1 MIEKFR
7 KFLGLLR
14 PTFYHRTS
22 KHLNPYFTFTDYR
35 KIWAIGIFA
44 VVVAALLP
52 LVAATII
59 HYRLI
64 QKSVDSEIIL
74 RTERVTSNTR
84 RAVTF
89 FLEEHLNALIF
100 TVNEIEYEKLTN
112 SDHLAELLRNLKL
125 GFGGLTDLSVIDHT
139 GIQIAYAGPFKME
152 GKNYSNQ
159 VWFVECQKHHSYVS
173 EIYRGYRDLP
183 HFIVVVK
190 SFRPDGSFFILRAT
204 LETNQLIQ
212 TLSSYRTGEHAD
224 IFLVNRSGV
233 IQTASKHYGDIFQK
247 MALPIPDYSPRT
259 QAVIETDNQKRP
271 IIRGYAFISTQ
282 IASTPFILM
291 VVKQKAG
298 MTKVWRQLNANFNWF
313 VLLDIIA
320 ILIVIPITCTFI
332 INMLYLTDKAKAEA
346 MAVMEQNCQMASIG
360 QLAAGVAHEI
370 NNPLALIN
378 ETAGYVKDLFVIKK
392 QYSKDDALLENIDYI
407 LEAVE
412 RCGTITKQLLGFSRK
427 YDVKIQR
434 VNLNEVISDVLN
446 FHNKEAEYRNINVSV
461 DVPEDI
467 PEIETDRGKLQQIL
481 VNLINNAFQALDNGC
496 SLAIQASNEGSD
508 KVRITISDS
517 GCGMPAAHLAKI
529 FDPFFTTK
537 ERDQGTGLGLAITYG
552 LVKKLHG
559 TIFVESK
566 ENVGTTFTI
575 TLPFKHQGGSE

>member
-1 MIEKFR
+1 
-7 KFLGLLR
+7 
-14 PTFYHRTS
+14 
-22 KHLNPYFTFTDYR
+22 
-35 KIWAIGIFA
+35 
-44 VVVAALLP
+44 
-52 LVAATII
+52 
-59 HYRLI
+59 
-64 QKSVDSEIIL
+64 
-74 RTERVTSNTR
+74 
-84 RAVTF
+84 
-89 FLEEHLNALIF
+89 
-100 TVNEIEYEKLTN
+100 
-112 SDHLAELLRNLKL
+112 
-125 GFGGLTDLSVIDHT
+125 
-139 GIQIAYAGPFKME
+139 
-152 GKNYSNQ
+152 
-159 VWFVECQKHHSYVS
+159 
-173 EIYRGYRDLP
+173 
-183 HFIVVVK
+183 
-190 SFRPDGSFFILRAT
+190 
-204 LETNQLIQ
+204 
-212 TLSSYRTGEHAD
+212 
-224 IFLVNRSGV
+224 
-233 IQTASKHYGDIFQK
+233 
-247 MALPIPDYSPRT
+247 
-259 QAVIETDNQKRP
+259 
-271 IIRGYAFISTQ
+271 
-282 IASTPFILM
+282 
-291 VVKQKAG
+291 
-298 MTKVWRQLNANFNWF
+298 
-313 VLLDIIA
+313 
-320 ILIVIPITCTFI
+320 
-332 INMLYLTDKAKAEA
+332 